1 MNFFE
6 EQILT
11 HRLKNYGFQ
20 RRWLGVGD
28 RLGVED
34 GNAIKFGFTAR
45 CASETVKKF
54 MWKKIK
60 YRSKLYGVL

>member
-28 RLGVED
+28 GLGVED
-34 GNAIKFGFTAR
+34 GNAIKLGFNDR
-45 CASETVKKF
+45 CASINVIKF
-54 MWKKIK
+54 I
-60 YRSKLYGVL
+60 